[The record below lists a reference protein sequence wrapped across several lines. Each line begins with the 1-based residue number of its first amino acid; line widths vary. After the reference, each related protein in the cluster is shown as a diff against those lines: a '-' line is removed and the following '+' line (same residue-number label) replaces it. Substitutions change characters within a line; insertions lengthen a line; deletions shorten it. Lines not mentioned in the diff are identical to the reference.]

1 MKAIG
6 YQQSLPCEDPYSL
19 VDATLPEPVP
29 GPYDLLVAVK
39 AIAVNPVDT
48 KIRRR
53 LTPPPGQ
60 YRVLGWPGGIR
71 RLRTVSR
78 RG

>member
-71 RLRTVSR
+71 RLRTVFR
-78 RG
+78 RR

>member
-6 YQQSLPCEDPYSL
+6 YQQSLPCDDPYSL

-48 KIRRR
+48 KD
-53 LTPPPGQ
+53 PPPPDSAP
-60 YRVLGWPGGIR
+60 WPIPGAGLAWR
-71 RLRTVSR
+71 DSAPEDRL
-78 RG
+78 